1 VTKKRLIRIVLIV
14 LFSFFAIFIYSKF
27 NPKKKLTQPAQIQDE
42 EIDYSTNII
51 QGVNYVSKDLKG
63 NEYIIEAVKGEIDIK
78 DSNTIFLTDVIAII
92 KLKDKDNV
100 NITSNFGKYNIVNND
115 TVFSKNVIITYL
127 DNKITG
133 DYSDFSLERNSM
145 IISKDVTY
153 TNLENML
160 KADLIEIDIKTKDT
174 KISMY
179 EQDKKVSIK
188 SKD

>member
-1 VTKKRLIRIVLIV
+1 MTKKKLIRIVLIV

-27 NPKKKLTQPAQIQDE
+27 NPKKKSIQPAEIQEE
-42 EIDYSTNII
+42 EIIYSANII
-51 QGVNYVSKDLKG
+51 QGVNYASKDLKG
-63 NEYIIEAVKGEIDIK
+63 NEYIVEAAQGEIDLE
-78 DSNTIFLTDVIAII
+78 DSNTIFLTDVSAII
-92 KLKDKDNV
+92 KLKDKDDV

-115 TVFSKNVIITYL
+115 TIFSKNVIITYL

-133 DYSDFSLERNSM
+133 DYGDFSLERNSM

-160 KADLIEIDIKTKDT
+160 KADLIEMDIKTKDT

-179 EQDKKVSIK
+179 EQDKKVNIK
-188 SKD
+188 SKN

>member
-1 VTKKRLIRIVLIV
+1 VTKKKLIRIILIV

-27 NPKKKLTQPAQIQDE
+27 NPKKKSIQPAQIQEE
-42 EIDYSTNII
+42 EIIYRANII
-51 QGVNYVSKDLKG
+51 KGVNYVSKDLKG
-63 NEYIIEAVKGEIDIK
+63 NEYIVEAVQGEIDLADTNI
-78 DSNTIFLTDVIAII
+78 IFLTDVKTII
-92 KLKDKDNV
+92 RLKDKDNV
-100 NITSNFGKYNIVNND
+100 NITSDFGKYNIVNND
-115 TVFSKNVIITYL
+115 TIFSKNVIITYL

-133 DYSDFSLERNSM
+133 DYGDFSFERNSI

-160 KADLIEIDIKTKDT
+160 KADLIEMDIKTKDT

-179 EQDKKVSIK
+179 EQNKKVNIK

>member
-1 VTKKRLIRIVLIV
+1 MTKKKLIRIVLIV

-27 NPKKKLTQPAQIQDE
+27 NPKKNSIQPAQIQEE
-42 EIDYSTNII
+42 EILYSANII
-51 QGVNYVSKDLKG
+51 QEVNYISRDLKG
-63 NEYIIEAVKGEIDIK
+63 NEYIVEAALGEIDLD
-78 DSNTIFLTDVIAII
+78 DSNTIFLTDVSAII

-100 NITSNFGKYNIVNND
+100 NITSNFGKYNIINNE
-115 TVFSKNVIITYL
+115 TIFSKNVIITYL

-133 DYSDFSLERNSM
+133 DYGDFSLERNSM

-160 KADLIEIDIKTKDT
+160 KADLIEIDITTKDT

-179 EQDKKVSIK
+179 EQNKKVNIK
-188 SKD
+188 SKN